1 MPPCPKHVG
10 ITLNRFFWQEPGQND
25 QERLLV
31 DRGHE
36 AHDDLRLIHSLPP
49 VLLQKIDGVRNYA
62 SIQEMSTGV
71 FLILE

>member
-1 MPPCPKHVG
+1 
-10 ITLNRFFWQEPGQND
+10 
-25 QERLLV
+25 LV